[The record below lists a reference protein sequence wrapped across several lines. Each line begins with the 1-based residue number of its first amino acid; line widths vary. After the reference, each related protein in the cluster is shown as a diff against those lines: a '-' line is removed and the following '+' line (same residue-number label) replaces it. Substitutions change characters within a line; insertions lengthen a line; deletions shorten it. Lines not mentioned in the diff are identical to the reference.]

1 MKSIQLTKLGLGG
14 LAWAL
19 AVTASAENW
28 PTWRGPAANGVAPGG
43 NPPTEFSENK
53 NVQWK
58 IKVPGSGTS
67 TPVIWGDQV
76 FVLTAEK
83 TGKKV
88 AAAASGESRERGQ
101 GVERGRR
108 PGGERP
114 EGQDRGER
122 GSRGGERPRPDGD
135 QGSRGGERPRPDG
148 DRGSRG
154 GAQRSEQGGRPGFG
168 GGSFNREEFIKR
180 FDKDGDGELNDA
192 ERDAMR
198 DELRQQFSRGRGG
211 ERSSRSGRSS
221 RGRGGFGGG
230 GKPTEEYRFVLLSL
244 DRKTGRENWRRVA
257 ATQVPHEGHHRD
269 HGYASGSP
277 VTDGEHIIVSFGSR
291 GLYCY
296 DMKGKLQ
303 WKKDF
308 GDMRTRNSFG
318 EGTSPALHGD
328 TVLLLW
334 DHEGDSALYALDKKT
349 GKLKWKAD
357 RNEASGWCT
366 PVVTTHDGVTQVI
379 VNGTRAVRS
388 YQLSDG
394 KLLWQCGG
402 QTPNCIPSVVV
413 DENFAYAMSGF
424 RGAHLAAI
432 KLGGSGDLTDSKS
445 VTWTANRGT
454 PYTPSPLLS
463 NGRIWYLSGNN
474 GILSVRDTK
483 SGKLLVEGERLDGVS
498 GVYASPVSAGGR
510 VYIAGRNGTVSVL
523 KDSATLEVLATNKLD
538 ENFDSSPA
546 VVGNQMFLRG
556 KEHLYCIATK

>member
-1 MKSIQLTKLGLGG
+1 MKFIHLTKIGLGG
-14 LAWAL
+14 LAWSL
-19 AVTASAENW
+19 AGTVTAENW

-43 NPPTEFSENK
+43 NPPTEFSESK

-58 IKVPGSGTS
+58 TKVPGSGSS

-76 FVLTAEK
+76 FIMTAEK

-88 AAAASGESRERGQ
+88 AAAAGGESREREQ
-101 GVERGRR
+101 GTERRQR
-108 PGGERP
+108 PDGERP
-114 EGQDRGER
+114 EGRGRGEQGSRGGDRPRPDGDR
-122 GSRGGERPRPDGD
+122 GSRGGERPRPDGERS
-135 QGSRGGERPRPDG
+135 QRGGQ
-148 DRGSRG
+148 S
-154 GAQRSEQGGRPGFG
+154 GFG

-198 DELRQQFSRGRGG
+198 DELRQQFSGGRGG
-211 ERSSRSGRSS
+211 ERSPRSGRSS

-230 GKPTEEYRFVLLSL
+230 SKPTEEYRFVLISL
-244 DRKTGRENWRRVA
+244 DRNTGKENWRRVA

-308 GDMRTRNSFG
+308 GDMRMRNSFG

-328 TVLLLW
+328 TVVLLW

-349 GKLKWKAD
+349 GKLKWKTD

-366 PVVTTHDGVTQVI
+366 PVVTIHDGVTQVI

-394 KLLWQCGG
+394 KLLWQCSG
-402 QTPNCIPSVVV
+402 QTSNAIPSVVV

-445 VTWTANRGT
+445 VSWTANRGT

-474 GILSVRDTK
+474 GVLSVRDTK

-523 KDSATLEVLATNKLD
+523 KDSAKLEVLATNELD
-538 ENFDSSPA
+538 DKFDCSPA

>member
-1 MKSIQLTKLGLGG
+1 MKSIQLIRLGLGSLTG
-14 LAWAL
+14 LALAL
-19 AVTASAENW
+19 ACSTGATTANAENW

-43 NPPTEFSENK
+43 NPPTEFSESK

-58 IKVPGSGTS
+58 TKVPGSGSS

-88 AAAASGESRERGQ
+88 AVAASGESRERG
-101 GVERGRR
+101 GAERRQR

-114 EGQDRGER
+114 EGRGRGEQGSRGGDRPRPDVDR
-122 GSRGGERPRPDGD
+122 GSRSGERPRPDGER
-135 QGSRGGERPRPDG
+135 SERGGQ
-148 DRGSRG
+148 S
-154 GAQRSEQGGRPGFG
+154 GFG

-198 DELRQQFSRGRGG
+198 DALRQQFSGGRGG
-211 ERSSRSGRSS
+211 ERSRGRGRSS

-230 GKPTEEYRFVLLSL
+230 SKPTEEYHFVLISL
-244 DRKTGRENWRRVA
+244 DRNTGKENWRRVA

-269 HGYASGSP
+269 HGFASGSP
-277 VTDGEHIIVSFGSR
+277 VTDGEHIVVSFGSR

-296 DMKGKLQ
+296 NMKGELQ

-308 GDMRTRNSFG
+308 GNMRMRNSFG

-328 TVLLLW
+328 TVVLLW

-349 GKLKWKAD
+349 GKLKWKKD

-366 PVVTTHDGVTQVI
+366 PVVTIHDGVTQVI

-394 KLLWQCGG
+394 KLLWQCSG
-402 QTPNCIPSVVV
+402 QTSNAIPSVVV

-483 SGKLLVEGERLDGVS
+483 SGKLLVEGERLDGIS

-523 KDSATLEVLATNKLD
+523 KDSAKLEVLATNELD
-538 ENFDSSPA
+538 EKFDCSPA
-546 VVGNQMFLRG
+546 VVGNQIFLRG
-556 KEHLYCIATK
+556 KENLYCIATK

>member
-1 MKSIQLTKLGLGG
+1 MKFFHLTKIGLGG
-14 LAWAL
+14 LAWSL
-19 AVTASAENW
+19 AVTVTAENW

-43 NPPTEFSENK
+43 NPPTVFSESK

-58 IKVPGSGTS
+58 TKLPGSGSS

-76 FVLTAEK
+76 FIMTAEK

-88 AAAASGESRERGQ
+88 AAGGESREREQ
-101 GVERGRR
+101 EVERSQQ

-114 EGQDRGER
+114 EGRGRGE
-122 GSRGGERPRPDGD
+122 

-148 DRGSRG
+148 DRSSRG
-154 GAQRSEQGGRPGFG
+154 RERPRPDGERSERGGQSGGG

-192 ERDAMR
+192 ERDTRR
-198 DELRQQFSRGRGG
+198 DELRQQFSGERGG
-211 ERSSRSGRSS
+211 ERSRRSGRSS

-230 GKPTEEYRFVLLSL
+230 GKPTEEYRFVLISF
-244 DRKTGRENWRRVA
+244 DRNTGKENWRRVA

-308 GDMRTRNSFG
+308 GDMRMRNSFG

-328 TVLLLW
+328 TVVLLW

-349 GKLKWKAD
+349 GKLKWKND

-366 PVVTTHDGVTQVI
+366 PVVTIHDGVTQVI

-394 KLLWQCGG
+394 KLLWQCSG
-402 QTPNCIPSVVV
+402 QTSNAIPSIVV

-432 KLGGSGDLTDSKS
+432 RLGGSGDLTDSKS

-523 KDSATLEVLATNKLD
+523 KDSAKLEVLATNELD
-538 ENFDSSPA
+538 EKFDCSPA
-546 VVGNQMFLRG
+546 IVGNQIFLRG
-556 KEHLYCIATK
+556 KENLYCIATK

>member
-1 MKSIQLTKLGLGG
+1 MKFIHLTKIGLGG
-14 LAWAL
+14 LAGL
-19 AVTASAENW
+19 AWSLAGTVTAENW

-43 NPPTEFSENK
+43 NPPTEFSESK

-58 IKVPGSGTS
+58 TKVPGSGSS

-76 FVLTAEK
+76 FIMTAEK

-88 AAAASGESRERGQ
+88 AAAAGGESREREQ
-101 GVERGRR
+101 GTERRQR
-108 PGGERP
+108 PDGERP
-114 EGQDRGER
+114 EGRGRGEQGSRGGDRPRPDGDR
-122 GSRGGERPRPDGD
+122 GSRGGERPRPDGERS
-135 QGSRGGERPRPDG
+135 QRGGQS
-148 DRGSRG
+148 GS
-154 GAQRSEQGGRPGFG
+154 G

-180 FDKDGDGELNDA
+180 FDKNGDGELNDA

-198 DELRQQFSRGRGG
+198 DELRQQFGGGRGG
-211 ERSSRSGRSS
+211 ERSPRSGRSS

-230 GKPTEEYRFVLLSL
+230 SKPTEEYRYVLMSL
-244 DRKTGRENWRRVA
+244 DRNTGKENWRRVA

-308 GDMRTRNSFG
+308 GDMRMRNSFG

-328 TVLLLW
+328 TVVLLW

-349 GKLKWKAD
+349 GKLKWKTD

-366 PVVTTHDGVTQVI
+366 PVVTIHDGVTQVI

-394 KLLWQCGG
+394 KLLWQCSG
-402 QTPNCIPSVVV
+402 QTSNAIPSVVV

-445 VTWTANRGT
+445 VSWTANRGT

-474 GILSVRDTK
+474 GVLSVRDTK

-523 KDSATLEVLATNKLD
+523 KDSAKLEVLATNELD
-538 ENFDSSPA
+538 DKFDCSPA

>member
-1 MKSIQLTKLGLGG
+1 MKLIHLTKIGLGG
-14 LAWAL
+14 LAGL
-19 AVTASAENW
+19 AWSLAGTVTAENW

-43 NPPTEFSENK
+43 NPPTEFSESK

-58 IKVPGSGTS
+58 TKVPGSGSS

-76 FVLTAEK
+76 FVITAEK

-88 AAAASGESRERGQ
+88 AAAAGGESRQRGQ
-101 GVERGRR
+101 GTERRQR
-108 PGGERP
+108 PDGERP
-114 EGQDRGER
+114 EGRGRGEQGSRGGDRPRPDGDR
-122 GSRGGERPRPDGD
+122 GSRGGERPRPDGERS
-135 QGSRGGERPRPDG
+135 QRGGQS
-148 DRGSRG
+148 GS
-154 GAQRSEQGGRPGFG
+154 G

-180 FDKDGDGELNDA
+180 FDKNGDGELNDA

-198 DELRQQFSRGRGG
+198 DELRQQFGGGRGG
-211 ERSSRSGRSS
+211 ERSPRSGRSS

-230 GKPTEEYRFVLLSL
+230 SKPTEEYRYVLMSL
-244 DRKTGRENWRRVA
+244 DRNTGKENWRRVA

-308 GDMRTRNSFG
+308 GDMRMRNSFG

-328 TVLLLW
+328 TVVLLW

-349 GKLKWKAD
+349 GKLKWKTD

-366 PVVTTHDGVTQVI
+366 PVVTVHDGVTQVI

-394 KLLWQCGG
+394 KLLWQCSG
-402 QTPNCIPSVVV
+402 QTSNAIPSIVV

-424 RGAHLAAI
+424 RGAYLAAI

-445 VTWTANRGT
+445 VSWTANRGT

-483 SGKLLVEGERLDGVS
+483 SGKLLVEGERLEGVS

-523 KDSATLEVLATNKLD
+523 KDSAKLEVLATNELD
-538 ENFDSSPA
+538 EKFDCSPA
-546 VVGNQMFLRG
+546 VVGKQMFLRG

>member
-1 MKSIQLTKLGLGG
+1 MKFIHLTKIGLGG
-14 LAWAL
+14 LAGL
-19 AVTASAENW
+19 AWSLAGTVTAENW

-43 NPPTEFSENK
+43 NPPTEFSESK

-58 IKVPGSGTS
+58 TKVPGSGSS

-88 AAAASGESRERGQ
+88 AAAGGESRERGL
-101 GVERGRR
+101 GTERRQR
-108 PGGERP
+108 PDGERP
-114 EGQDRGER
+114 EGRGRGEQGSRGGDRPRPDGDR
-122 GSRGGERPRPDGD
+122 GSRGGERPRPDGER
-135 QGSRGGERPRPDG
+135 SERGGQ
-148 DRGSRG
+148 S
-154 GAQRSEQGGRPGFG
+154 GFG

-198 DELRQQFSRGRGG
+198 DELRQQFSGGRGG
-211 ERSSRSGRSS
+211 ERSPRSGRSS

-230 GKPTEEYRFVLLSL
+230 SKPTEEYRYVLISL
-244 DRKTGRENWRRVA
+244 DRNTGKENWRRVA

-308 GDMRTRNSFG
+308 GDMRMRNSFG

-328 TVLLLW
+328 TVVLLW

-349 GKLKWKAD
+349 GKLKWKTD
-357 RNEASGWCT
+357 RDEASGWCT
-366 PVVTTHDGVTQVI
+366 PVVTIHDGVTQVI

-394 KLLWQCGG
+394 KLLWQCSG
-402 QTPNCIPSVVV
+402 QTSNAIPSVVV

-445 VTWTANRGT
+445 VSWTANRGT
-454 PYTPSPLLS
+454 PYAPSPLLS

-523 KDSATLEVLATNKLD
+523 KDSAKLEVLATNKLD
-538 ENFDSSPA
+538 DKFDCSPA

>member
-1 MKSIQLTKLGLGG
+1 MKSIHLSKLGLGG
-14 LAWAL
+14 LAGLAWAL
-19 AVTASAENW
+19 ASTVTAENW
-28 PTWRGPAANGVAPGG
+28 PAWRGPTANGVAPGG
-43 NPPTEFSENK
+43 NPPKEFSEGK
-53 NVQWK
+53 NVLWK
-58 IKVPGSGTS
+58 IKVPGSGNS
-67 TPVIWGDQV
+67 TPVIWGDQL

-88 AAAASGESRERGQ
+88 AAAGGESRERGQ
-101 GVERGRR
+101 GAERRQR
-108 PGGERP
+108 PEGERP
-114 EGQDRGER
+114 EGRGRGEQGSRGGDRPRPDGDR
-122 GSRGGERPRPDGD
+122 GSRGGERPRPDGERS
-135 QGSRGGERPRPDG
+135 QRGGQS
-148 DRGSRG
+148 GS
-154 GAQRSEQGGRPGFG
+154 G

-180 FDKDGDGELNDA
+180 FDKNGDGELNDA

-198 DELRQQFSRGRGG
+198 DELRQQFSGGRGG
-211 ERSSRSGRSS
+211 ERSPRSGRSS

-230 GKPTEEYRFVLLSL
+230 SKPTEEYRYVLMSI
-244 DRKTGRENWRRVA
+244 DRNTGKENWRRVA

-308 GDMRTRNSFG
+308 GDMRMRNSFG

-328 TVLLLW
+328 TVVLLW

-349 GKLKWKAD
+349 GKLKWKTD

-366 PVVTTHDGVTQVI
+366 PVVTIHDGVTQVI

-394 KLLWQCGG
+394 KLLWQCSG
-402 QTPNCIPSVVV
+402 QTSNAIPSVVV

-454 PYTPSPLLS
+454 PYAPSPLLS

-523 KDSATLEVLATNKLD
+523 KDSAKLEVLATNELD
-538 ENFDSSPA
+538 DKFDCSPA

>member
-1 MKSIQLTKLGLGG
+1 MKFIHLTQIGLGG
-14 LAWAL
+14 LAWSL
-19 AVTASAENW
+19 AGTVTAENW

-43 NPPTEFSENK
+43 NPPTEFSESK

-58 IKVPGSGTS
+58 SKVPGSGSS

-76 FVLTAEK
+76 FVITAEK

-88 AAAASGESRERGQ
+88 AAAGGEPREPGQ
-101 GVERGRR
+101 RAERRQR
-108 PGGERP
+108 PDGERP
-114 EGQDRGER
+114 EGRGRGEQRSR
-122 GSRGGERPRPDGD
+122 GGDRPRPDGDQGPRGGERPRPDRERS
-135 QGSRGGERPRPDG
+135 QRGGQ
-148 DRGSRG
+148 S
-154 GAQRSEQGGRPGFG
+154 GFG
-168 GGSFNREEFIKR
+168 GDSFNREEFIKR
-180 FDKDGDGELNDA
+180 FDKNGDGELNDA

-198 DELRQQFSRGRGG
+198 DELRQQFSGGRGG
-211 ERSSRSGRSS
+211 ERSPRSRRSS

-230 GKPTEEYRFVLLSL
+230 SKPTEEYRYVLMSL
-244 DRKTGRENWRRVA
+244 DRNTGKENWRRVA

-308 GDMRTRNSFG
+308 GDMRMRNSFG

-328 TVLLLW
+328 TVVLLW

-349 GKLKWKAD
+349 GKLKWKTD

-366 PVVTTHDGVTQVI
+366 PVVTIHDGVTQVI

-394 KLLWQCGG
+394 KLLWQCSG
-402 QTPNCIPSVVV
+402 QTSNAIPSVVV

-445 VTWTANRGT
+445 VSWTANRGT

-523 KDSATLEVLATNKLD
+523 KDSAKLEVLATNELD
-538 ENFDSSPA
+538 DKFDCSPA

-556 KEHLYCIATK
+556 KEYLYCIATK

>member
-1 MKSIQLTKLGLGG
+1 MRGTIRIIMKSIQLTKLGLGG
-14 LAWAL
+14 LAGLAL
-19 AVTASAENW
+19 ALAGSIGANAENW

-43 NPPTEFSENK
+43 NPPTEFSESK

-58 IKVPGSGTS
+58 TKVPGSGSS

-76 FVLTAEK
+76 FIMTAEK

-88 AAAASGESRERGQ
+88 AAAAGGESREREQ
-101 GVERGRR
+101 GTERRQR
-108 PGGERP
+108 PDVERP
-114 EGQDRGER
+114 EGRGRGE
-122 GSRGGERPRPDGD
+122 
-135 QGSRGGERPRPDG
+135 QGSRGGDRPRPDG

-154 GAQRSEQGGRPGFG
+154 GERPRPD

-180 FDKDGDGELNDA
+180 FDKNGDGELNDA

-198 DELRQQFSRGRGG
+198 DELRQQFGGGRGG
-211 ERSSRSGRSS
+211 ERSPRSGRSS

-230 GKPTEEYRFVLLSL
+230 SKPTEEYRYVLMSL
-244 DRKTGRENWRRVA
+244 DRNTGKENWRRVA

-308 GDMRTRNSFG
+308 GDMRMRNSFG

-328 TVLLLW
+328 TVVLLW

-349 GKLKWKAD
+349 GKLKWKTD

-366 PVVTTHDGVTQVI
+366 PVVTIHDGVTQVI

-394 KLLWQCGG
+394 KLLWQCSG
-402 QTPNCIPSVVV
+402 QTSNAIPSVVV

-445 VTWTANRGT
+445 VSWTANRGT

-474 GILSVRDTK
+474 GVLSVRDTK

-523 KDSATLEVLATNKLD
+523 KDSAKLEVLATNELD
-538 ENFDSSPA
+538 DKFDCSPA

>member
-1 MKSIQLTKLGLGG
+1 MKFIHLTKIGLGG
-14 LAWAL
+14 LAWSL
-19 AVTASAENW
+19 AGTVTAENW

-43 NPPTEFSENK
+43 NPPTEFSESK

-58 IKVPGSGTS
+58 SKVPGSGSS

-76 FVLTAEK
+76 FVITAEK

-88 AAAASGESRERGQ
+88 AAAGGESRERGQ
-101 GVERGRR
+101 GAERRQR
-108 PGGERP
+108 PDGERP
-114 EGQDRGER
+114 EGRGRGEQRSR
-122 GSRGGERPRPDGD
+122 GGDRPRPDGDQGQRGGERPRPDRERS
-135 QGSRGGERPRPDG
+135 QRGRQ
-148 DRGSRG
+148 S
-154 GAQRSEQGGRPGFG
+154 GFG
-168 GGSFNREEFIKR
+168 GDSFNREEFIKR

-198 DELRQQFSRGRGG
+198 DELRQQFSGGRGG
-211 ERSSRSGRSS
+211 ERSPRSGRSS
-221 RGRGGFGGG
+221 RRRGGFGGG
-230 GKPTEEYRFVLLSL
+230 SKPTEEYRYVLMSL
-244 DRKTGRENWRRVA
+244 DRNTGKENWRRVA

-318 EGTSPALHGD
+318 EGSSPALHGD
-328 TVLLLW
+328 TVVLLW
-334 DHEGDSALYALDKKT
+334 DHEGDSAIYALDKKT
-349 GKLKWKAD
+349 GKLKWKTD

-366 PVVTTHDGVTQVI
+366 PVVTIHDGVTQVI

-394 KLLWQCGG
+394 KLLWQCSG
-402 QTPNCIPSVVV
+402 QTANAIPSVVV

-432 KLGGSGDLTDSKS
+432 ELGGSGDLTDSKS
-445 VTWTANRGT
+445 VSWTANRGT

-474 GILSVRDTK
+474 GVLSVRDTK
-483 SGKLLVEGERLDGVS
+483 SGKLLVEGERLNGVS

-523 KDSATLEVLATNKLD
+523 KDSAKLELLATNELD
-538 ENFDSSPA
+538 DKFDCSPA

-556 KEHLYCIATK
+556 KEHLYCIANK

>member
-1 MKSIQLTKLGLGG
+1 MKFIHLTKIGLGG
-14 LAWAL
+14 LAGL
-19 AVTASAENW
+19 AWSLAGTVTAENW

-43 NPPTEFSENK
+43 NPPTEFSESK

-58 IKVPGSGTS
+58 TKVPGSGSS

-76 FVLTAEK
+76 FIMTAEK

-88 AAAASGESRERGQ
+88 AAAAGGESREREQ
-101 GVERGRR
+101 GTERRQR
-108 PGGERP
+108 PDGERP
-114 EGQDRGER
+114 EGRGRGEQGSRGGDRPRPDGDR
-122 GSRGGERPRPDGD
+122 GSRGGERPRPDGERS
-135 QGSRGGERPRPDG
+135 QRGGQ
-148 DRGSRG
+148 S
-154 GAQRSEQGGRPGFG
+154 GFG

-198 DELRQQFSRGRGG
+198 DELRQQFSGGRGG
-211 ERSSRSGRSS
+211 ERSPRSGRSS

-230 GKPTEEYRFVLLSL
+230 SKPTEEYRYVLMSL
-244 DRKTGRENWRRVA
+244 DRNTGKENWRRVA

-308 GDMRTRNSFG
+308 GDMRMRNSFG

-328 TVLLLW
+328 TVVLLW

-349 GKLKWKAD
+349 GKLKWKTD

-366 PVVTTHDGVTQVI
+366 PVVTIHDGVTQVI

-394 KLLWQCGG
+394 KLLWQCSG
-402 QTPNCIPSVVV
+402 QTSNAIPSVVV

-445 VTWTANRGT
+445 VSWTANRGT

-474 GILSVRDTK
+474 GVLSVRDTK

-538 ENFDSSPA
+538 ENFDCSPA

>member
-1 MKSIQLTKLGLGG
+1 MKSIHLSKLGLGG
-14 LAWAL
+14 LAGLAWAL
-19 AVTASAENW
+19 ASTVTAENW
-28 PTWRGPAANGVAPGG
+28 PAWRGPTANGVAPGG
-43 NPPTEFSENK
+43 NPPKEFSEGK
-53 NVQWK
+53 NVLWK
-58 IKVPGSGTS
+58 IKVPGSGNS
-67 TPVIWGDQV
+67 TPVIWGDQL

-88 AAAASGESRERGQ
+88 AAAGGESRERGQ
-101 GVERGRR
+101 GAERRQR
-108 PGGERP
+108 PDGERP
-114 EGQDRGER
+114 EGRGRGEQGSRGGDRPRPDGDR
-122 GSRGGERPRPDGD
+122 GSRGGERPRPDGERS
-135 QGSRGGERPRPDG
+135 QRGGQ
-148 DRGSRG
+148 S
-154 GAQRSEQGGRPGFG
+154 GFG

-198 DELRQQFSRGRGG
+198 DELRQQFSGGRGG
-211 ERSSRSGRSS
+211 ERSPRSGRSS

-230 GKPTEEYRFVLLSL
+230 SKPTEEYRFVLISL
-244 DRKTGRENWRRVA
+244 DRNTGKENWRRVA

-308 GDMRTRNSFG
+308 GDMRMRNSFG

-328 TVLLLW
+328 TVVLLW

-349 GKLKWKAD
+349 GKLKWKTD

-366 PVVTTHDGVTQVI
+366 PVVTIHDGVTQVI

-394 KLLWQCGG
+394 KLLWQCSG
-402 QTPNCIPSVVV
+402 QTSNAIPSVVV

-445 VTWTANRGT
+445 VSWTANRGT

-474 GILSVRDTK
+474 GVLSVRDTK

-523 KDSATLEVLATNKLD
+523 KDSAKLEVLATNELD
-538 ENFDSSPA
+538 DKFDCSPA

>member
-1 MKSIQLTKLGLGG
+1 
-14 LAWAL
+14 
-19 AVTASAENW
+19 
-28 PTWRGPAANGVAPGG
+28 
-43 NPPTEFSENK
+43 
-53 NVQWK
+53 
-58 IKVPGSGTS
+58 
-67 TPVIWGDQV
+67 
-76 FVLTAEK
+76 
-83 TGKKV
+83 
-88 AAAASGESRERGQ
+88 
-101 GVERGRR
+101 
-108 PGGERP
+108 
-114 EGQDRGER
+114 
-122 GSRGGERPRPDGD
+122 
-135 QGSRGGERPRPDG
+135 
-148 DRGSRG
+148 
-154 GAQRSEQGGRPGFG
+154 
-168 GGSFNREEFIKR
+168 
-180 FDKDGDGELNDA
+180 
-192 ERDAMR
+192 MR
-198 DELRQQFSRGRGG
+198 DELRQQFGGGRGG
-211 ERSSRSGRSS
+211 ERSRGRGRSS

-230 GKPTEEYRFVLLSL
+230 SKPTEEYRFVLISL
-244 DRKTGRENWRRVA
+244 DRNTGKENWRSVA

-269 HGYASGSP
+269 HGFASGSP

-296 DMKGKLQ
+296 NMKGKLQ
-303 WKKDF
+303 WKKNF
-308 GDMRTRNSFG
+308 GDMRLRNSFG

-328 TVLLLW
+328 TVVLLW

-349 GKLKWKAD
+349 GKLKWKKD

-394 KLLWQCGG
+394 KLLWQCSG
-402 QTPNCIPSVVV
+402 QTSNAIPSVVV

-483 SGKLLVEGERLDGVS
+483 SGKLLVEGERLDGIS

-523 KDSATLEVLATNKLD
+523 KDSAKLEVLATNELD
-538 ENFDSSPA
+538 EKFDCSPA
-546 VVGNQMFLRG
+546 VVGNQIFLRG
-556 KEHLYCIATK
+556 KENLYCIATK

>member
-1 MKSIQLTKLGLGG
+1 MKFIHLTKIGLGG
-14 LAWAL
+14 LAGL
-19 AVTASAENW
+19 AWSLAGTVTAENW

-43 NPPTEFSENK
+43 NPPTEFSESK

-58 IKVPGSGTS
+58 TKVPGSGSS

-76 FVLTAEK
+76 FIMTAEK

-88 AAAASGESRERGQ
+88 AAAAGGESREREQ
-101 GVERGRR
+101 GTERRQR
-108 PGGERP
+108 PDGERP
-114 EGQDRGER
+114 EGRGRGEQGSRGGDRPRPDGDR
-122 GSRGGERPRPDGD
+122 GSRGGERPRPDGERS
-135 QGSRGGERPRPDG
+135 QRGGQ
-148 DRGSRG
+148 S
-154 GAQRSEQGGRPGFG
+154 GFG

-180 FDKDGDGELNDA
+180 FDKNGDGELNDA

-198 DELRQQFSRGRGG
+198 DELRQQFSGGRGG
-211 ERSSRSGRSS
+211 ERSPRSGRSS

-230 GKPTEEYRFVLLSL
+230 SKPTEEYRYVLMSI
-244 DRKTGRENWRRVA
+244 DRNTGKENWRRVA

-308 GDMRTRNSFG
+308 GDMRMRNSFG

-328 TVLLLW
+328 TVVLLW

-349 GKLKWKAD
+349 GKLKWKTD

-366 PVVTTHDGVTQVI
+366 PVVTIHDGVTQVI

-394 KLLWQCGG
+394 KLLWQCSG
-402 QTPNCIPSVVV
+402 QTSNAIPSVVV

-445 VTWTANRGT
+445 VSWTANRGT

-474 GILSVRDTK
+474 GVLSVRDTK

-523 KDSATLEVLATNKLD
+523 KDSAKLEVLATNELD
-538 ENFDSSPA
+538 EKFDCSPA
-546 VVGNQMFLRG
+546 IVGNQIFLRG
-556 KEHLYCIATK
+556 KENLYCIATK

>member
-1 MKSIQLTKLGLGG
+1 M
-14 LAWAL
+14 
-19 AVTASAENW
+19 
-28 PTWRGPAANGVAPGG
+28 APGG
-43 NPPTEFSENK
+43 NPPTKFSESK

-58 IKVPGSGTS
+58 TKVPGSGSS

-101 GVERGRR
+101 GAERRQR

-114 EGQDRGER
+114 EGRGRGEQGSRGGDRPRPDGDR
-122 GSRGGERPRPDGD
+122 GSRGGERPRPDGER
-135 QGSRGGERPRPDG
+135 SERGGQ
-148 DRGSRG
+148 S
-154 GAQRSEQGGRPGFG
+154 GFG

-198 DELRQQFSRGRGG
+198 DELRQQFSGGRGG
-211 ERSSRSGRSS
+211 ERSRRSGRSS

-230 GKPTEEYRFVLLSL
+230 GKPTEEYRFVLISL
-244 DRKTGRENWRRVA
+244 DRNTGKENWRRVA

-308 GDMRTRNSFG
+308 GDMRMRNSFG

-328 TVLLLW
+328 TVVLLW

-349 GKLKWKAD
+349 GKLKWKKD

-366 PVVTTHDGVTQVI
+366 PVVTIHDGVTQVI

-394 KLLWQCGG
+394 KLLWQCSG
-402 QTPNCIPSVVV
+402 QTSNAIPSVVV

-498 GVYASPVSAGGR
+498 GVSVS
-510 VYIAGRNGTVSVL
+510 YTHL
-523 KDSATLEVLATNKLD
+523 TL
-538 ENFDSSPA
+538 P
-546 VVGNQMFLRG
+546 
-556 KEHLYCIATK
+556 TKA

>member
-1 MKSIQLTKLGLGG
+1 MKFIHLTQIGLGG
-14 LAWAL
+14 LAWSL
-19 AVTASAENW
+19 AGTVTAENW

-43 NPPTEFSENK
+43 NPPTEFSESK

-58 IKVPGSGTS
+58 SKVPGSGSS

-76 FVLTAEK
+76 FVITAEK

-88 AAAASGESRERGQ
+88 AAAGGESRERGQ
-101 GVERGRR
+101 GAERRQR
-108 PGGERP
+108 PDGERP
-114 EGQDRGER
+114 EGRGRGEQRSR
-122 GSRGGERPRPDGD
+122 GGDRPRPDGDQGPRGGERPRPDRERS
-135 QGSRGGERPRPDG
+135 QRGGQ
-148 DRGSRG
+148 S
-154 GAQRSEQGGRPGFG
+154 GFG
-168 GGSFNREEFIKR
+168 GDSFNREEFIKR
-180 FDKDGDGELNDA
+180 FDKNGDGELNDA

-198 DELRQQFSRGRGG
+198 DELRQQFSGRRGG
-211 ERSSRSGRSS
+211 ERSPRSGRSS

-230 GKPTEEYRFVLLSL
+230 SKPTEEYRYVLMSL
-244 DRKTGRENWRRVA
+244 DRNTGKENWRRVA

-308 GDMRTRNSFG
+308 GDMRMRNSFG

-328 TVLLLW
+328 TVVLLW

-349 GKLKWKAD
+349 GKLKWKTD

-366 PVVTTHDGVTQVI
+366 PVVTIHDGVTQVI

-394 KLLWQCGG
+394 KLLWQCSG
-402 QTPNCIPSVVV
+402 QTSNAIPSVVV

-445 VTWTANRGT
+445 VSWTANRGT

-474 GILSVRDTK
+474 GVLSVRDTK

-523 KDSATLEVLATNKLD
+523 KDSAKLEVLATNELD
-538 ENFDSSPA
+538 DKFDCSPA

>member
-1 MKSIQLTKLGLGG
+1 MKSIHLSKLGLGG
-14 LAWAL
+14 LAGLAWAL
-19 AVTASAENW
+19 ASTVTAENW
-28 PTWRGPAANGVAPGG
+28 PAWRGPTANGVAPGG
-43 NPPTEFSENK
+43 NPPKEFSEGK
-53 NVQWK
+53 NVLWK
-58 IKVPGSGTS
+58 IKVPGSGNS
-67 TPVIWGDQV
+67 TPVIWGDQL

-88 AAAASGESRERGQ
+88 AAAGGESRERGQ
-101 GVERGRR
+101 GAERRQR
-108 PGGERP
+108 PDGERPDGERP
-114 EGQDRGER
+114 EGRGRGEQGSRGGDRPRPDGDR
-122 GSRGGERPRPDGD
+122 GSRGGERPRPDGERS
-135 QGSRGGERPRPDG
+135 QRGGQ
-148 DRGSRG
+148 S
-154 GAQRSEQGGRPGFG
+154 GFG

-198 DELRQQFSRGRGG
+198 DELRQQFSGGRGG
-211 ERSSRSGRSS
+211 ERSRRSGRSS

-230 GKPTEEYRFVLLSL
+230 SKPTEEYRYVLMSL
-244 DRKTGRENWRRVA
+244 DRNTGKENWRRVA

-308 GDMRTRNSFG
+308 GDMRMRNSFG

-328 TVLLLW
+328 TVVLLW

-349 GKLKWKAD
+349 GKLKWKTD

-366 PVVTTHDGVTQVI
+366 PVVTIHDGVTQVI

-394 KLLWQCGG
+394 KLLWQCSG
-402 QTPNCIPSVVV
+402 QTSNAIPSVVV

-483 SGKLLVEGERLDGVS
+483 SGKLLVEGERLDGIS

-523 KDSATLEVLATNKLD
+523 KDSAKLEVLATNELD
-538 ENFDSSPA
+538 EKFDCSPA
-546 VVGNQMFLRG
+546 VVGNQIFLRG
-556 KEHLYCIATK
+556 KENLYCIASK

>member
-1 MKSIQLTKLGLGG
+1 MRGTTRIIMKSIQLTKLGLGG
-14 LAWAL
+14 LAGLAL
-19 AVTASAENW
+19 ALAGSIGANAENW

-43 NPPTEFSENK
+43 NPPTEFSESK

-58 IKVPGSGTS
+58 TKVPGSGSS

-76 FVLTAEK
+76 FVITAEK

-88 AAAASGESRERGQ
+88 AAAAGGESREREQ
-101 GVERGRR
+101 GTERRQR
-108 PGGERP
+108 PDGERP
-114 EGQDRGER
+114 EGRGRGE
-122 GSRGGERPRPDGD
+122 
-135 QGSRGGERPRPDG
+135 QGSRGGDRPRPDG

-154 GAQRSEQGGRPGFG
+154 GERPRPD

-198 DELRQQFSRGRGG
+198 DELRQQFGGGRGG
-211 ERSSRSGRSS
+211 ERSPRSGRSS

-230 GKPTEEYRFVLLSL
+230 GKPTEEYRYVLMSL
-244 DRKTGRENWRRVA
+244 DRNTGKENWRRVA

-308 GDMRTRNSFG
+308 GDMRMRNSFG

-328 TVLLLW
+328 TVVLLW

-349 GKLKWKAD
+349 GKLKWKTD

-366 PVVTTHDGVTQVI
+366 PVVTIHDGVTQVI

-394 KLLWQCGG
+394 KLLWQCSG
-402 QTPNCIPSVVV
+402 QTSNAIPSVVV

-445 VTWTANRGT
+445 VSWTANRGT

-474 GILSVRDTK
+474 GVLSVRDTK

-523 KDSATLEVLATNKLD
+523 KDSAKLEVLATNELD
-538 ENFDSSPA
+538 DKFDCSPA

>member
-1 MKSIQLTKLGLGG
+1 MKSIHLSKLGLGG
-14 LAWAL
+14 LAGLAWAL
-19 AVTASAENW
+19 ASTVTAENW
-28 PTWRGPAANGVAPGG
+28 PAWRGPTANGVATGG
-43 NPPTEFSENK
+43 NPPKEFSEGK
-53 NVQWK
+53 NVLWK
-58 IKVPGSGTS
+58 IKVPGSGNS
-67 TPVIWGDQV
+67 TPVIWGDQL

-88 AAAASGESRERGQ
+88 AAAGGESRERGQ
-101 GVERGRR
+101 GAERRQR
-108 PGGERP
+108 PEGERP
-114 EGQDRGER
+114 EGRGRGEQGSRGGDRPRPDGDR
-122 GSRGGERPRPDGD
+122 GSRGGERPRPDGER
-135 QGSRGGERPRPDG
+135 SERGGQ
-148 DRGSRG
+148 S
-154 GAQRSEQGGRPGFG
+154 GFG

-198 DELRQQFSRGRGG
+198 DELRQQFSGGRGG
-211 ERSSRSGRSS
+211 ERSPRSGRSS

-230 GKPTEEYRFVLLSL
+230 SKPTEEYRYVLMSL
-244 DRKTGRENWRRVA
+244 DRNTGKENWRRVA

-308 GDMRTRNSFG
+308 GDMRMRNSFG

-328 TVLLLW
+328 TVVLLW

-349 GKLKWKAD
+349 GKLKWKTD

-366 PVVTTHDGVTQVI
+366 PVVTIHDGVTQVI

-394 KLLWQCGG
+394 KLLWQCSG
-402 QTPNCIPSVVV
+402 QTSNAIPSVVV

-523 KDSATLEVLATNKLD
+523 KDSAKLEVLATNELD
-538 ENFDSSPA
+538 DKFDCSPA

>member
-1 MKSIQLTKLGLGG
+1 MKSIQLIRLGLGSLTG
-14 LAWAL
+14 LALAL
-19 AVTASAENW
+19 ACSTGATTANAENW

-43 NPPTEFSENK
+43 NPPTEFSESK

-58 IKVPGSGTS
+58 TKVPGSGSS

-88 AAAASGESRERGQ
+88 AAASGESRERG
-101 GVERGRR
+101 GAERRQR

-114 EGQDRGER
+114 EGRGRGEQCSRGGDQPRPNGDR
-122 GSRGGERPRPDGD
+122 GSRGGERPRPDGER
-135 QGSRGGERPRPDG
+135 SERGGQ
-148 DRGSRG
+148 S
-154 GAQRSEQGGRPGFG
+154 GFG

-198 DELRQQFSRGRGG
+198 DALRQQFSGGRGG
-211 ERSSRSGRSS
+211 ERSRGRGRSS

-230 GKPTEEYRFVLLSL
+230 SKPTEEYRFVLISL
-244 DRKTGRENWRRVA
+244 DRNTGKENWRSVA

-269 HGYASGSP
+269 HGFASGSP
-277 VTDGEHIIVSFGSR
+277 VTDGEHIVVSFGSR

-296 DMKGKLQ
+296 NMKGKLQ

-308 GDMRTRNSFG
+308 GDMRMRNSFG

-328 TVLLLW
+328 TVVLLW

-349 GKLKWKAD
+349 GKLKWKKD

-366 PVVTTHDGVTQVI
+366 PVVTIHDGVTQVI

-394 KLLWQCGG
+394 KLLWQCSG
-402 QTPNCIPSVVV
+402 QTSNAIPSVVV

-483 SGKLLVEGERLDGVS
+483 SGKLLVEGERLDGIS

-523 KDSATLEVLATNKLD
+523 KDSAKLEVLATNELD
-538 ENFDSSPA
+538 EKFDCSPA
-546 VVGNQMFLRG
+546 VVGNQIFLRG
-556 KEHLYCIATK
+556 KENLYCIATK

>member
-1 MKSIQLTKLGLGG
+1 MKFIHLTQIGLGG
-14 LAWAL
+14 LAWSL
-19 AVTASAENW
+19 AGTVTAENW

-43 NPPTEFSENK
+43 NPPTEFSESK

-58 IKVPGSGTS
+58 SKVPGSGSS

-76 FVLTAEK
+76 FVITAEK

-88 AAAASGESRERGQ
+88 AADGGESRERGQ
-101 GVERGRR
+101 GAERRQR
-108 PGGERP
+108 PDGERP
-114 EGQDRGER
+114 EGRGRGEQRSR
-122 GSRGGERPRPDGD
+122 GGDRPRPDGDQGPRGGERPRPDRERS
-135 QGSRGGERPRPDG
+135 QRGGQ
-148 DRGSRG
+148 S
-154 GAQRSEQGGRPGFG
+154 GFG
-168 GGSFNREEFIKR
+168 GDSFNREEFIKR
-180 FDKDGDGELNDA
+180 FDKNGDGELNDA

-198 DELRQQFSRGRGG
+198 DELRQQFSGGRGG
-211 ERSSRSGRSS
+211 ERSPRSRRSS

-230 GKPTEEYRFVLLSL
+230 SKPTEEYRYVLMSI
-244 DRKTGRENWRRVA
+244 DRNTGKENWRRVA

-308 GDMRTRNSFG
+308 GDMRMRNSFG

-328 TVLLLW
+328 TVVLLW

-349 GKLKWKAD
+349 GKLKWKTD

-366 PVVTTHDGVTQVI
+366 PVVTIHDGVTQVI

-394 KLLWQCGG
+394 KLLWQCSG
-402 QTPNCIPSVVV
+402 QTSNAIPSVVV

-445 VTWTANRGT
+445 VSWTANRGT

-474 GILSVRDTK
+474 GVLSVRDTK

-523 KDSATLEVLATNKLD
+523 KDSAKLEVLATNELD
-538 ENFDSSPA
+538 DKFDCSPA

-556 KEHLYCIATK
+556 KEYLYCIATK

>member
-1 MKSIQLTKLGLGG
+1 MKFIHLTQIGLGG
-14 LAWAL
+14 LAWSL
-19 AVTASAENW
+19 AGTVTAENW

-43 NPPTEFSENK
+43 NPPTEFSESK

-58 IKVPGSGTS
+58 SKVPGSGSS

-76 FVLTAEK
+76 FVITAEK

-88 AAAASGESRERGQ
+88 AAAGGESRERGQ
-101 GVERGRR
+101 GAERRQR
-108 PGGERP
+108 PDGERP
-114 EGQDRGER
+114 EGRGRGEQRSR
-122 GSRGGERPRPDGD
+122 GGDRPRPDGDQGPRGGERPRPDRERS
-135 QGSRGGERPRPDG
+135 QRGGQ
-148 DRGSRG
+148 S
-154 GAQRSEQGGRPGFG
+154 GFG
-168 GGSFNREEFIKR
+168 GDSFNREEFIKR
-180 FDKDGDGELNDA
+180 FDKNGDGELNDA

-198 DELRQQFSRGRGG
+198 DELRQQFSGGRGG
-211 ERSSRSGRSS
+211 ERSPRSRRSS

-230 GKPTEEYRFVLLSL
+230 SKPTEEYRYVLMSI
-244 DRKTGRENWRRVA
+244 DRNTGKENWRRVA

-296 DMKGKLQ
+296 NMKGKLQ

-308 GDMRTRNSFG
+308 GDMRMRNSFG

-328 TVLLLW
+328 TVVLLW

-349 GKLKWKAD
+349 GKLKWKTD

-366 PVVTTHDGVTQVI
+366 PVVTIHEGVTQVI

-394 KLLWQCGG
+394 KLLWQCSG
-402 QTPNCIPSVVV
+402 QTSNAIPSVVV

-445 VTWTANRGT
+445 VSWTANRGT

-474 GILSVRDTK
+474 GVLSVRDTK
-483 SGKLLVEGERLDGVS
+483 SGKLLVEGERLNGVS

-523 KDSATLEVLATNKLD
+523 KDSAKLEVLATNELD
-538 ENFDSSPA
+538 DKFDCSPA

-556 KEHLYCIATK
+556 KEHLYCIANK

>member
-1 MKSIQLTKLGLGG
+1 MKFIHLTKIGLGG
-14 LAWAL
+14 LAGL
-19 AVTASAENW
+19 AWSLAGTVTAENW
-28 PTWRGPAANGVAPGG
+28 PTWRGPAANGVAPGS
-43 NPPTEFSENK
+43 NPPTEFSESK

-58 IKVPGSGTS
+58 TKVPGSGSS

-76 FVLTAEK
+76 FVITAEK

-88 AAAASGESRERGQ
+88 AAAAGGESREREQ
-101 GVERGRR
+101 GTERRQR
-108 PGGERP
+108 PDGERP
-114 EGQDRGER
+114 EGRGRGE
-122 GSRGGERPRPDGD
+122 
-135 QGSRGGERPRPDG
+135 QGSRGGDRPRPDG

-154 GAQRSEQGGRPGFG
+154 GERPRPD

-198 DELRQQFSRGRGG
+198 DELRQQFGGGRGG
-211 ERSSRSGRSS
+211 ERSPRSGRSS

-230 GKPTEEYRFVLLSL
+230 SKPTEEYRYVLMSL
-244 DRKTGRENWRRVA
+244 DRNTGKENWRRVA

-308 GDMRTRNSFG
+308 GDMRMRNSFG

-328 TVLLLW
+328 TVVLLW

-349 GKLKWKAD
+349 GKLKWKTD

-366 PVVTTHDGVTQVI
+366 PVVTIHDGVTQVI

-394 KLLWQCGG
+394 KLLWQCSG
-402 QTPNCIPSVVV
+402 QTSNAIPSVVV

-445 VTWTANRGT
+445 VSWTANRGT

-474 GILSVRDTK
+474 GVLSVRDTK

-523 KDSATLEVLATNKLD
+523 KDSAKLEVLATNELD
-538 ENFDSSPA
+538 DKFDCSPA

>member
-1 MKSIQLTKLGLGG
+1 MKFIHLTKIGLGG
-14 LAWAL
+14 LAGL
-19 AVTASAENW
+19 AWSLAGTVTAENW
-28 PTWRGPAANGVAPGG
+28 PTWRGPAANGVAPGS
-43 NPPTEFSENK
+43 NPPTEFSESK

-58 IKVPGSGTS
+58 TKVPGSGSS

-76 FVLTAEK
+76 FVITAEK

-88 AAAASGESRERGQ
+88 AAAAGGDSRERGQ
-101 GVERGRR
+101 GAERRQR
-108 PGGERP
+108 PDGERP
-114 EGQDRGER
+114 EGRGRGEQGSRGGDRPRPDGDR
-122 GSRGGERPRPDGD
+122 GSRGGERPRPDGER
-135 QGSRGGERPRPDG
+135 SERGGQ
-148 DRGSRG
+148 S
-154 GAQRSEQGGRPGFG
+154 GFG

-198 DELRQQFSRGRGG
+198 DELRQQFSGGRGG
-211 ERSSRSGRSS
+211 ERSPRSGRSS

-230 GKPTEEYRFVLLSL
+230 SKPTEEYRFVLISL
-244 DRKTGRENWRRVA
+244 DRNTGKENWRRVA

-308 GDMRTRNSFG
+308 GDMRMRNSFG

-328 TVLLLW
+328 TVVLLW

-349 GKLKWKAD
+349 GKLKWKTD
-357 RNEASGWCT
+357 RDEASGWCT
-366 PVVTTHDGVTQVI
+366 PVVTIHDGVTQVI

-394 KLLWQCGG
+394 KLLWQCSG
-402 QTPNCIPSVVV
+402 QTSNAIPSVVV

-445 VTWTANRGT
+445 VSWTANRGT
-454 PYTPSPLLS
+454 PYAPSPLLS

-510 VYIAGRNGTVSVL
+510 VYIAGRNGTVAVL
-523 KDSATLEVLATNKLD
+523 KDSAKLEVLATNKLD
-538 ENFDSSPA
+538 DKFDCSPA
-546 VVGNQMFLRG
+546 VAGKQLFLRG
-556 KEHLYCIATK
+556 KENLYCIAKQ

>member
-1 MKSIQLTKLGLGG
+1 MRGTIRIIMKSIQLTKLGLGG
-14 LAWAL
+14 LAGLAL
-19 AVTASAENW
+19 ALAGSIGANAENW

-43 NPPTEFSENK
+43 NPPTEFSESK

-58 IKVPGSGTS
+58 TKVPGSGSS

-76 FVLTAEK
+76 FIMTAEK

-88 AAAASGESRERGQ
+88 AAAAGGESREREQ
-101 GVERGRR
+101 GTERRQR
-108 PGGERP
+108 PDVERP
-114 EGQDRGER
+114 EGRGRGE
-122 GSRGGERPRPDGD
+122 
-135 QGSRGGERPRPDG
+135 QGSRGGDRPRPDG

-154 GAQRSEQGGRPGFG
+154 GERPRPD

-198 DELRQQFSRGRGG
+198 DELRQQFGGGRGG
-211 ERSSRSGRSS
+211 ERSPRSGRSS

-230 GKPTEEYRFVLLSL
+230 SKPTEEYRYVLMSL
-244 DRKTGRENWRRVA
+244 DRNTGKENWRRVA

-308 GDMRTRNSFG
+308 GDMRMRNSFG

-328 TVLLLW
+328 TVVLLW

-349 GKLKWKAD
+349 GKLKWKTD

-366 PVVTTHDGVTQVI
+366 PVVTIHDGVTQVI

-394 KLLWQCGG
+394 KLLWQCSG
-402 QTPNCIPSVVV
+402 QTSNAIPSVVV

-445 VTWTANRGT
+445 VSWTANRGT

-474 GILSVRDTK
+474 GVLSVRDTK

-523 KDSATLEVLATNKLD
+523 KDSAKLEVLATNELD
-538 ENFDSSPA
+538 DKFDCSPA

>member
-1 MKSIQLTKLGLGG
+1 MKFIHLTQIGLGG
-14 LAWAL
+14 LAWSL
-19 AVTASAENW
+19 AGTVTAENW

-43 NPPTEFSENK
+43 NPPTEFSESK

-58 IKVPGSGTS
+58 SKVPGSGSS

-76 FVLTAEK
+76 FVITAEK

-88 AAAASGESRERGQ
+88 AAAGGESRERGQ
-101 GVERGRR
+101 GAERRQR
-108 PGGERP
+108 PDGERP
-114 EGQDRGER
+114 EGRGRGEQRSR
-122 GSRGGERPRPDGD
+122 GGDRPRPDGDQGPRGGERPRPDRERS
-135 QGSRGGERPRPDG
+135 QRGGQ
-148 DRGSRG
+148 S
-154 GAQRSEQGGRPGFG
+154 GFG
-168 GGSFNREEFIKR
+168 GDSFNREEFIKR
-180 FDKDGDGELNDA
+180 FDKNGDGELNDA

-198 DELRQQFSRGRGG
+198 DELRQQFSGGRGG
-211 ERSSRSGRSS
+211 ERSPRSRRSS

-230 GKPTEEYRFVLLSL
+230 SKPTEEYRYVLMSI
-244 DRKTGRENWRRVA
+244 DRNTGKENWRRVA

-308 GDMRTRNSFG
+308 GDMRMRNSFG

-328 TVLLLW
+328 TVVLLW

-349 GKLKWKAD
+349 GKLKWKTD

-366 PVVTTHDGVTQVI
+366 PVVTIHDGVTQVI

-394 KLLWQCGG
+394 KLLWQCSG
-402 QTPNCIPSVVV
+402 QTSNAIPSVVV

-445 VTWTANRGT
+445 VSWTANRGT

-474 GILSVRDTK
+474 GVLSVRDTK

-523 KDSATLEVLATNKLD
+523 KDSAKLEVLATNELD
-538 ENFDSSPA
+538 DKFDCSPA

-556 KEHLYCIATK
+556 KEYLYCIATK

>member
-1 MKSIQLTKLGLGG
+1 RGRPAARVSAHRDPPPPAGG
-14 LAWAL
+14 ARQHREATL
-19 AVTASAENW
+19 AVE
-28 PTWRGPAANGVAPGG
+28 AAARR
-43 NPPTEFSENK
+43 EA
-53 NVQWK
+53 Q
-58 IKVPGSGTS
+58 
-67 TPVIWGDQV
+67 Q
-76 FVLTAEK
+76 
-83 TGKKV
+83 
-88 AAAASGESRERGQ
+88 AAAAGGESRQRGQ
-101 GVERGRR
+101 GTERRQR
-108 PGGERP
+108 PDGERP
-114 EGQDRGER
+114 EGRGRGE
-122 GSRGGERPRPDGD
+122 

-148 DRGSRG
+148 ERSQRG
-154 GAQRSEQGGRPGFG
+154 GQSGSG

-180 FDKDGDGELNDA
+180 FDKNGDGELNDA

-198 DELRQQFSRGRGG
+198 DELRQQFGGGRGG
-211 ERSSRSGRSS
+211 ERSPRSGRSS

-230 GKPTEEYRFVLLSL
+230 SKPTEEYRYVLMSL
-244 DRKTGRENWRRVA
+244 DRNTGKENWRRVA

-308 GDMRTRNSFG
+308 GDMRMRNSFG

-328 TVLLLW
+328 TVVLLW

-349 GKLKWKAD
+349 GKLKWKTD

-366 PVVTTHDGVTQVI
+366 PVVTVHDGVTQVI

-394 KLLWQCGG
+394 KLLWQCSG
-402 QTPNCIPSVVV
+402 QTSNAIPSIVV

-424 RGAHLAAI
+424 RGAYLAAI

-445 VTWTANRGT
+445 VSWTANRGT

-523 KDSATLEVLATNKLD
+523 KDSAKLEVLATNELD
-538 ENFDSSPA
+538 EKFDCSPA
-546 VVGNQMFLRG
+546 VVGKQMFLRG

>member
-1 MKSIQLTKLGLGG
+1 MKFIHLTKIGLGG
-14 LAWAL
+14 LAGL
-19 AVTASAENW
+19 AWSLAGTVTAENW
-28 PTWRGPAANGVAPGG
+28 PTWRGPAANGVAPDS
-43 NPPTEFSENK
+43 NPPTEFSESK

-58 IKVPGSGTS
+58 TKVPGSGSS

-76 FVLTAEK
+76 FVITAEK

-88 AAAASGESRERGQ
+88 AAAAGGESRERGQ
-101 GVERGRR
+101 GAERRQR

-114 EGQDRGER
+114 EGRGRGE
-122 GSRGGERPRPDGD
+122 
-135 QGSRGGERPRPDG
+135 QGSRGGDRPRPDG

-154 GAQRSEQGGRPGFG
+154 GERPRPD

-198 DELRQQFSRGRGG
+198 DELRQQFGGGRGG
-211 ERSSRSGRSS
+211 ERSPRSGRSS

-230 GKPTEEYRFVLLSL
+230 SKPTEEYRYVLMSL
-244 DRKTGRENWRRVA
+244 DRNTGKENWRRVA

-308 GDMRTRNSFG
+308 GDMRMRNSFG

-328 TVLLLW
+328 TVVLLW

-349 GKLKWKAD
+349 GKLKWKTD

-366 PVVTTHDGVTQVI
+366 PVVTIHDGVTQVI
-379 VNGTRAVRS
+379 VNGSRAVRS

-394 KLLWQCGG
+394 KLLWQCSG
-402 QTPNCIPSVVV
+402 QTSNAIPSVVV

-445 VTWTANRGT
+445 VSWTANRGT

-474 GILSVRDTK
+474 GVLSVRDTK

-523 KDSATLEVLATNKLD
+523 KDSAKLEVLATNELD
-538 ENFDSSPA
+538 DKFDCSPA

>member
-1 MKSIQLTKLGLGG
+1 MRGTIRIIMKSIQLTKLGLGG
-14 LAWAL
+14 LAGLAL
-19 AVTASAENW
+19 ALAGSIGANAENW

-43 NPPTEFSENK
+43 NPPTVFSESK

-58 IKVPGSGTS
+58 TKLPGSGSS

-76 FVLTAEK
+76 FIMTAEK

-88 AAAASGESRERGQ
+88 AAAAGGESREREQ
-101 GVERGRR
+101 GTERRQR
-108 PGGERP
+108 PDVERP
-114 EGQDRGER
+114 EGRGRGE
-122 GSRGGERPRPDGD
+122 
-135 QGSRGGERPRPDG
+135 QGSRGGDRPRPDG

-154 GAQRSEQGGRPGFG
+154 GERPRPD

-198 DELRQQFSRGRGG
+198 DELRQQFGGGRGG
-211 ERSSRSGRSS
+211 ERSPRSGRSS

-230 GKPTEEYRFVLLSL
+230 GKPTEEYRYVLMSL
-244 DRKTGRENWRRVA
+244 DRNTGKENWRRVA

-308 GDMRTRNSFG
+308 GDMRMRNSFG

-328 TVLLLW
+328 TVVLLW

-349 GKLKWKAD
+349 GKLKWKTD

-366 PVVTTHDGVTQVI
+366 PVVTIHDGVTQVI
-379 VNGTRAVRS
+379 VNGSRAVRS

-394 KLLWQCGG
+394 KLLWQCSG
-402 QTPNCIPSVVV
+402 QTSNAIPSVVV

-445 VTWTANRGT
+445 VSWTANRGT

-474 GILSVRDTK
+474 GVLSVRDTK

-523 KDSATLEVLATNKLD
+523 KDSAKLEVLATNELD
-538 ENFDSSPA
+538 DKFDCSPA